1 MMLDLVMLL
10 ICIMGSGFGSGSE
23 TALVSASRTRLQH
36 MASEG
41 VRSAKLAIGILNQRE
56 GLLAATLIVT
66 NVCNISAGAIATVTF
81 QRWVGSLGAVAA
93 TVVMTCVLLVV
104 SEIVPKAYFR
114 HHADPLLVKS
124 AAVWKALSWILAP
137 ITFPVE
143 VVTRFVFRLFGTRPK
158 SLYTTR
164 DEIKLVLQESAE
176 KGGLEQHEQE
186 MLESTLDYATTIVR
200 EVMVPIS
207 EVALLLETARSEEL
221 ISLARMQGHT
231 RIPVYRERVDQIVG
245 LVNVFDVLYD
255 KQKKTFIRHYV
266 RAARL
271 VPDTKGIDKL
281 FLEMQQ
287 ARESLAVAV
296 NEFGACIGIV
306 TLEDIIEE
314 IFGELSDEHEDATPE
329 ILKKGPGRF
338 RVSARTDID
347 DLNHETGFTIRK
359 VGFETVGG
367 YVLHHLGRIPQKGET
382 FSDGNLSIHVVE
394 ADRYGVKMVEMV
406 RKERAKLPE
415 EEAKA

>member
-1 MMLDLVMLL
+1 MMFEMVILFL
-10 ICIMGSGFGSGSE
+10 CIVGSGFGSGSE

-41 VRSAKLAIGILNQRE
+41 LRSARFALGILNQRE
-56 GLLAATLIVT
+56 RILAATLIVT
-66 NVCNISAGAIATVTF
+66 NVFNIAAGAIATVSF
-81 QRWVGSLGAVAA
+81 QRWIGSLAPIAA
-93 TVVMTCVLLVV
+93 TVVMTCVLLVI

-114 HHADPLLVKS
+114 HHADQMMVKT
-124 AAVWKALSWILAP
+124 AVVWKFFSWILAP

-143 VVTRFVFRLFGTRPK
+143 VLTNLVFRLFGSRPR

-164 DEIKLVLQESAE
+164 EEIKLVLQESGE
-176 KGGLEQHEQE
+176 TGGLGRHEQE

-221 ISLARMQGHT
+221 ISLVRMQPYT

-255 KQKKTFIRHYV
+255 KQRKTFLRPHVRH
-266 RAARL
+266 ARL

-281 FLEMQQ
+281 FLEMQR
-287 ARESLAVAV
+287 ARESLAVVV

-314 IFGELSDEHEDATPE
+314 IFGELADEHEDATPE
-329 ILKKGPGRF
+329 NQKKGPGCF
-338 RVSARTDID
+338 QVMARTDID
-347 DLNHETGFTIRK
+347 DLNDETGFAIPK

-367 YVLHHLGRIPQKGET
+367 YVLHRLGRIPRKGET
-382 FSDGNLSIHVVE
+382 FTDGNLDVYVIE
-394 ADRYGVKMVEMV
+394 ADRYGVKMVELT
-406 RKERAKLPE
+406 RKEPE
-415 EEAKA
+415 TSPEDMG